1 MSDAVWKILSE
12 FGETERSNVWTVQ
25 SATVI
30 KHACLERVAAK
41 ASIMFDAPQVL
52 RAERDEAV
60 ILVTGRRGER
70 MEWSIGEALVNGNY
84 RVTGKMAAYP
94 FAMAEKRAK
103 DRVILKLINL
113 HGLAYSED
121 EADDFKE
128 APAPREAAAPAK
140 TQKPAPSPPANDSKS
155 TPHSRLMDQFRDQI
169 NAYTD
174 TLALGAWWNGEDRKR
189 ACRDFDLD
197 QSAINELKQM
207 VIARKAELE
216 AKAAA

>member
-12 FGETERSNVWTVQ
+12 FGETDKSNVWSVQ

-41 ASIMFDAPQVL
+41 AGVVFSAPTIL

-60 ILVTGRRGER
+60 ILVTGHRDNRT
-70 MEWSIGEALVNGNY
+70 EWSIGEALVNGNY

-103 DRVILKLINL
+103 DRVILKLVNL

-128 APAPREAAAPAK
+128 APAPRETAAPAK
-140 TQKPAPSPPANDSKS
+140 TQKAASAPPANDIKS
-155 TPHSRLMDQFRDQI
+155 TPHGRLMAQFRDQI
-169 NAYTD
+169 NGYADAPT
-174 TLALGAWWNGEDRKR
+174 LGAWWNGEDRKR
-189 ACRDFDLD
+189 ACKDFELD
-197 QSAINELKQM
+197 QAAINELKQM

-216 AKAAA
+216 GKDAA